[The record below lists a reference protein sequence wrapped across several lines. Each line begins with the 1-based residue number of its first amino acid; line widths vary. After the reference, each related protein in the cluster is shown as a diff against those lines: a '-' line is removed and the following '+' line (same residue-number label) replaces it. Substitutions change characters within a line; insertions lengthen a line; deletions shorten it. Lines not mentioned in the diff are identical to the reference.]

1 MIQQR
6 AQKPKPLHHLLLP
19 TVSQI
24 KTSVGTVATGH
35 EKCIISG
42 CSALPGSL
50 RRLQWRKML
59 QRDGWALFLE
69 ICLNRSQV
77 FDCSM
82 RGYWLQWAS
91 YFRLNGCL
99 SALGPIGTFARQRY
113 RRQFLPPKKSNL
125 ECFVLVSVVDERW
138 LRSLFSSAFLSVR
151 ITETWFSLNIFS
163 GYLRVRLL
171 DCDGKIENWWLMK
184 KIDWTD

>member
-1 MIQQR
+1 MIFHSRWQHIWR
-6 AQKPKPLHHLLLP
+6 FNHKNLMKHVITSKIMSFGMTSLSKWYNKGLRSRSPLHHLLLP

-113 RRQFLPPKKSNL
+113 RRQFLHPKKSNL
-125 ECFVLVSVVDERW
+125 ECFVLVSVADEI
-138 LRSLFSSAFLSVR
+138 A
-151 ITETWFSLNIFS
+151 ITS
-163 GYLRVRLL
+163 
-171 DCDGKIENWWLMK
+171 
-184 KIDWTD
+184 